1 MPEDFNQL
9 RGLTRKL
16 VKTNF
21 QQSWQFRVEI
31 DGFDPQDLDIYI
43 KDVTYGPIEIETEAE
58 KAGMHTLTYPSGT
71 APVGISMT
79 MRDNQDQRIYD
90 FVNDWCGQI
99 VNPDGTVKLPPDYVK
114 KWKRY
119 SIGADSSET
128 LRDTWD
134 VFLTQVGDITESK
147 DEPGF
152 LEFPVT
158 LIQFKS

>member
-1 MPEDFNQL
+1 
-9 RGLTRKL
+9 L
-16 VKTNF
+16 VKTPF

-31 DGFDPQDLDIYI
+31 EGFTGDIDIYV
-43 KDVTYGPIEIETEAE
+43 KDISYGPIEIETEAE

-79 MRDNQDQRIYD
+79 MRDNQDQRVYT
-90 FVNDWCGQI
+90 FAKAWCKKI
-99 VNPDGTVKLPPDYVK
+99 VNEDGTVNLPPDYTK
-114 KWKRY
+114 NWKRY

-128 LRDTWD
+128 LRDEWK

-147 DEPGF
+147 EEPGF